1 MKISLNIS
9 TCPNDTFMFDAL
21 IHKRIDTK
29 GYEFELT
36 MEDIDLLNKEVAKG
50 SVDVSK
56 ISYANYPNIAE
67 NYKILRSGGALG
79 SGNGPLLVS
88 RKKIYVDEIPY
99 LKIGIPGEDTS
110 ANLLLNFASPEVKEK
125 KVYLFSDVSEAI
137 IGDEID
143 AGILIHE
150 ERFSFKEKGL
160 SLVLDLGQNWEDKTG
175 LLVPLGAIVINKRL
189 DEKIQKE
196 INDLIRE
203 SIDFAFKNPSL
214 SYNFV
219 KNNAKELSDDTIF
232 KHIDMFVNEYS
243 LDLGKKGVDSVLKF
257 LNNKGSEFNRD
268 IFI

>member
-1 MKISLNIS
+1 MRISLNIS

-29 GYEFELT
+29 GYEFEIT
-36 MEDIDLLNKEVAKG
+36 MEDIDQLNKEVAKG
-50 SVDVSK
+50 TVDVSK
-56 ISYANYPNIAE
+56 ISYANYPNIAA

-99 LKIGIPGEDTS
+99 LRIGIPGEDTS
-110 ANLLLNFASPEVKEK
+110 ANLLLNFASTEVKEK
-125 KVYLFSDVSEAI
+125 KVYLFSDISEAI

-143 AGILIHE
+143 AGVLIHE
-150 ERFSFKEKGL
+150 ERFSFKNKGL

-175 LLVPLGAIVINKRL
+175 LLVPLGAIVVNKGL
-189 DEKIQKE
+189 DYRVQQDL
-196 INDLIRE
+196 NDLIRE
-203 SIDFAFKNPSL
+203 SIDFAFKNPQA
-214 SYNFV
+214 SYSFV
-219 KNNAKELSDDTIF
+219 KAHAKELSDDTIS

-243 LDLGKKGVDSVLKF
+243 LDLQQKGKDSVIEFLKNKGVD
-257 LNNKGSEFNRD
+257 FNRE